1 MASFT
6 FLYTNN
12 DADTTVISA
21 RIPRKAPQNG
31 TLYIFLEFTAF
42 C

>member
-31 TLYIFLEFTAF
+31 TL
-42 C
+42 